1 MGHESAQES
10 SGRLYYI
17 SGSTLYNLA
26 STAENRASPVP
37 DSVFHGITETVQVIA
52 SIIYVGSH
60 WAATWWCPGSNE
72 WFFAEGLDFAVK
84 PAQYKFRDCI
94 KSHFAVELNDE
105 PTRWYIGKQHDLTH
119 DGHLVQIN
127 CGVIA
132 VRVIHGLSQPHEQR
146 HQQLCSF
153 ITEYMKLVPVGA
165 VDDSTGANDA
175 ISHLACRRWR
185 VQQGLRLFQWA
196 VAQREH
202 GQAALL
208 IA

>member
-72 WFFAEGLDFAVK
+72 WFFAEGLDFVVK

-105 PTRWYIGKQHDLTH
+105 PTR
-119 DGHLVQIN
+119 
-127 CGVIA
+127 
-132 VRVIHGLSQPHEQR
+132 
-146 HQQLCSF
+146 
-153 ITEYMKLVPVGA
+153 
-165 VDDSTGANDA
+165 
-175 ISHLACRRWR
+175 
-185 VQQGLRLFQWA
+185 
-196 VAQREH
+196 
-202 GQAALL
+202 
-208 IA
+208 